1 MNNSKIAYDNLEE
14 KEDRTSYLQRQKG
27 EITQVVEAINR
38 VESSKDWQKL
48 KKLVLDGILGTIERQ
63 LSSEASKKEV
73 NAPELY
79 RLQGQLIWA
88 KKYADL
94 KKLSEFFR
102 QQIESIKIQ
111 LNEQKNPRDGAL

>member
-63 LSSEASKKEV
+63 LSSESSKKEI
-73 NAPELY
+73 NTPELY